1 MCSIGDYVKAKEY
14 CEEAI
19 AIIKEIGHR
28 EEVTCCLLL
37 GRILFKDGEC
47 VKADEQF
54 VKALAISEDIGY
66 ILGHF
71 QSLEALASVRS
82 KEGKNLEATLYLLT
96 AVEKCEKM
104 RDSLRDND
112 HWKISFTD
120 SNISLYD
127 NLCRLLCKNG
137 NPELA
142 LYVLELGKARAL
154 TDLMSARFSVTSQV
168 SANPETWTGIETIID
183 RELNCSCL
191 YVSYSL
197 DRMYFWIL
205 KRNELSHFRLTE
217 GKQIVTCEGRVKN
230 LDDFFA
236 TKSFRS
242 FGRSP

>member
-1 MCSIGDYVKAKEY
+1 MLFIVRTHS
-14 CEEAI
+14 
-19 AIIKEIGHR
+19 
-28 EEVTCCLLL
+28 
-37 GRILFKDGEC
+37 FKDGKC

-54 VKALAISEDIGY
+54 IKALAISEDIGY
-66 ILGHF
+66 ISGHF
-71 QSLEALASVRS
+71 RSLEAIASVRS

-96 AVEKCEKM
+96 AIEKCKKM
-104 RDSLRDND
+104 RDSLRDYD

-120 SNISLYD
+120 SKISSYD

-154 TDLMSARFSVTSQV
+154 ADLMSARYSVTSQV
-168 SANPETWTGIETIID
+168 SANPETWAGIETIMD

-205 KRNELSHFRLTE
+205 KRNGLLHFRVKE
-217 GKQIVTCEGRVKN
+217 GKQIITYEGRVKN
-230 LDDFFA
+230 LDDLFA
-236 TKSFRS
+236 T
-242 FGRSP
+242 